1 MINTGFIY
9 SALLR
14 IFAALFF
21 NNFNQMEITGRIIQL
36 LPLQT
41 GQGKNGVWK
50 KQDFVI
56 ETDGQYPKKV
66 CISAWGDKISE
77 NVLVEGKE
85 VTVSFDIESREFN
98 GRWYT
103 DVKAWKVEEGGGS
116 TETPYFAASTPSAS
130 TPAANKTV
138 APDFLVSAEDGKDD
152 LPF

>member
-1 MINTGFIY
+1 
-9 SALLR
+9 
-14 IFAALFF
+14 
-21 NNFNQMEITGRIIQL
+21 MEITGRIVQL

-103 DVKAWKVEEGGGS
+103 DVKAWKVEAGS
-116 TETPYFAASTPSAS
+116 GSAETPYFATATPAAS
-130 TPAANKTV
+130 TPAANKAV
-138 APDFLVSAEDGKDD
+138 APDFLVSSEDSKDD